1 MKSEFEIARI
11 VKPRGLKG
19 EMKVEFYS
27 SDVARLSHLKHLR
40 LRDTEYEVE
49 KLTPEGQ
56 YGFVKLKGLDSVEV
70 AETMRGQL
78 LYAKRD
84 DLPALSE
91 DKHYIVD
98 IIGLS
103 VIVGGDTVGTVSD
116 VLQYGS
122 ADVYV
127 VKSAQGSFSFPALK
141 QVIKE
146 IDVKGGKMVLD
157 DVMFSRVVVYN

>member
-27 SDVARLSHLKHLR
+27 SDVARLSHLKKVKICG
-40 LRDTEYEVE
+40 VE
-49 KLTPEGQ
+49 HAVERIVADGQ
-56 YGFVKLKGLDSVEV
+56 YGFIKIKDVDSAEEAELLRDAIVCADRNELPPLPKDRYYIADMLGMEV
-70 AETMRGQL
+70 CVGG
-78 LYAKRD
+78 
-84 DLPALSE
+84 
-91 DKHYIVD
+91 D
-98 IIGLS
+98 IIGTL
-103 VIVGGDTVGTVSD
+103 TD

-127 VKSAQGSFSFPALK
+127 VKTKDGSLSFPALK
-141 QVIKE
+141 QVVE
-146 IDVKGGKMVLD
+146 QVDFQSGKIVLN

>member
-1 MKSEFEIARI
+1 MKSEFEIAKV

-27 SDVARLSHLKHLR
+27 SDVARLSKLKHVK
-40 LRDTEYEVE
+40 LRDTQYEVE

-56 YGFVKLKGLDSVEV
+56 YGFVKLKGIDSIEA
-70 AETMRGQL
+70 AEAMRGQL
-78 LYAKRD
+78 IFARRE
-84 DLPALSE
+84 DLPSLSE
-91 DKHYIVD
+91 DKFYIVD

-103 VIVGGDTVGTVSD
+103 VIVDGGVVGTISD